1 MLKTN
6 NNNNNNNNS
15 NNNNNNNN
23 NNSNNNINNNSM
35 NIKCISSFPKLFHIL
50 KKLNENKEGDLQ
62 YWQECTDN
70 KLHWLVMNLTDNC
83 FKSFHLHPI
92 FHGPF
97 LVLLYYFAVLRRR
110 YFRHSIPSLETVK
123 PIWIG

>member
-1 MLKTN
+1 MLKT
-6 NNNNNNNNS
+6 
-15 NNNNNNNN
+15 NNNNNN

-70 KLHWLVMNLTDNC
+70 KLHC
-83 FKSFHLHPI
+83 F
-92 FHGPF
+92 
-97 LVLLYYFAVLRRR
+97 
-110 YFRHSIPSLETVK
+110 
-123 PIWIG
+123 